1 MLKMLQDFLV
11 NQGLSIGLTNLLI
24 TIIGMAKLTAQN
36 IIDFFEKKIDKSMLV
51 KL

>member
-24 TIIGMAKLTAQN
+24 TIIGMAIVTIAF
-36 IIDFFEKKIDKSMLV
+36 ISYFEKKNK
-51 KL
+51 K